1 MPTYEVKL
9 KDRQLAAEGT
19 MAFHFEKPPEFTFKA
34 GQSIDLTLINPPQTD
49 AEGNARTFTIASAP
63 SERDLMVA
71 TRMRDTAFKRVLK
84 AMPLETP
91 IKIDGPYGALTL
103 HKDSARPGV
112 FLAGGIGITPFL
124 SMLRQATRD
133 KFPHRLSLF
142 YSNRRP
148 EDAAFLDELQRME
161 KQNRNYQ
168 FIGTMTEMAKSNR
181 PWDGETGYVNKEM
194 LVKRLKELTGPV
206 YYTAGP
212 PAMVAA
218 MRKMLNDAGVDD
230 DNIRSEDFVGY

>member
-9 KDRQLAAEGT
+9 KDRELVAEGT
-19 MAFHFEKPPEFTFKA
+19 MTFHFEKPPEFAFKA
-34 GQSIDLTLINPPQTD
+34 GQSIDLTLINPSQTD
-49 AEGNARTFTIASAP
+49 AEGDSRTFTIASAP
-63 SERDLMVA
+63 SDRELMVA

-84 AMPLETP
+84 TMPLETS
-91 IKIDGPYGALTL
+91 IKIDGPYGSLTL
-103 HKDSARPGV
+103 HKDSSRPGV

-133 KFPHRLSLF
+133 KLPHQLYLF

-161 KQNRNYQ
+161 KKNRNYQ
-168 FIGTMTEMAKSNR
+168 LIATMTEMAKSNR

-194 LVKRLKELTGPV
+194 LVKRLKKLTGPV

-218 MRKMLNDAGVDD
+218 MRKLLNDAGVDD